1 MLAEEKAT
9 FIDRTKQQA
18 RGLALAGQIKIEEL
32 KIGSSN
38 QGVGEAILGSK
49 ENLALKCNHTES
61 VLKATEQQRQRV
73 IVSEEKHKT
82 AEEAAAQCKAEC
94 GAKLGRTSILS
105 SNLKKELSDTKK
117 SLWQNAN
124 QFASV
129 TNNIVMGALGSE
141 VLQQSPELG
150 ESLTRLKA
158 ATIDKVQMK
167 YPIAMA
173 RELES
178 VGARITAARI
188 PWSSI
193 GSAFT
198 IVWVLFMAV
207 ALVWRIQGF
216 FGNSGTKAKAG
227 SSTASTPSVSK
238 PSIDS
243 RQLERD
249 ANSRYFSTLC
259 RSHNL
264 FLQSRKANASEASTV
279 VKAID
284 QAMRNVSIADTKNVD
299 QTLQSIVLDYI
310 QVLSE
315 FRASYSELAYNQSGE
330 TLGTDMVEA
339 FIRGANG
346 DYYGKSLEVIERNR
360 KLTLQ
365 INRTDNALQAIVNR
379 ANARGA
385 QLGLSLD

>member
-1 MLAEEKAT
+1 LLAEEKAT

-188 PWSSI
+188 RWSSI